1 MGNTKGWYKVRMKN
15 KMHVLLLKGGYGSE
29 REVSLKSADICAKTL
44 RKANF
49 KVTEFDIATMKIV
62 DLVNIKA
69 DVCFNALH
77 GDIGENGSLQG
88 FLNLLKLPYTH
99 SGVEASAIAMNKI
112 HFKRIITNATENTT
126 DPICFPET
134 LKLTPEGKLHNKEF
148 SDPYIIKPIKGGS
161 SVGVKIIKD
170 PMKESSLTLNY
181 KELMAEIYVG
191 SKELTVT
198 VLKDKPLCVTE
209 IEAQKNE
216 AFYNYNAKYEKNGSL
231 HRIPAKIP
239 TNIYEQSMS
248 WALKA
253 HDIIGCKG
261 ISRSDF
267 RYDHKNKQLYLLEL
281 NTQPG
286 MTDTSLSPEQALYC
300 GISFEEMVTTL
311 IEEADYEC

>member
-1 MGNTKGWYKVRMKN
+1 MVSKKKFKNVLVVLGGNSG
-15 KMHVLLLKGGYGSE
+15 E
-29 REVSLKSADICAKTL
+29 REISLDSGRACVRALKKKKYNVSTFDPKFK
-44 RKANF
+44 NF
-49 KVTEFDIATMKIV
+49 NLINKDKI
-62 DLVNIKA
+62 
-69 DVCFNALH
+69 DVIFNALH
-77 GDIGENGSLQG
+77 GKDGEDGVAQSY
-88 FLNLLKLPYTH
+88 FEYLKIPYTH

-134 LKLTPEGKLHNKEF
+134 LKLTPEGKLHNKKF
-148 SDPYIIKPIKGGS
+148 SDPFIIKPIKGGS
-161 SVGVKIIKD
+161 SVGVKIIRD
-170 PMKESSLTLNY
+170 PMKESSLKLNC

>member
-1 MGNTKGWYKVRMKN
+1 MRIKN
-15 KMHVLLLKGGYGSE
+15 KIHVLLVKGGYGSE
-29 REVSLKSADICAKTL
+29 REVSLKSADVCAKIL

-49 KVTEFDIATMKIV
+49 EVTEFDIGTMKIV
-62 DLVNIKA
+62 ELVNIKA

-112 HFKRIITNATENTT
+112 HFKRIITNATENTS

-148 SDPYIIKPIKGGS
+148 SGPYIIKPIKGGS
-161 SVGVKIIKD
+161 SVGVKIIRN
-170 PMKESSLTLNY
+170 PMKNSSFTLDH

-198 VLKDKPLCVTE
+198 VLKNKPLCVTE

-216 AFYNYNAKYEKNGSL
+216 TFYNYNAKYEKNGSL
-231 HRIPAKIP
+231 HTIPAKIP
-239 TNIYEQSMS
+239 AKIYEQSMS
-248 WALKA
+248 WAIKA
-253 HDIIGCKG
+253 HNIIGCKG

>member
-1 MGNTKGWYKVRMKN
+1 MRIKN
-15 KMHVLLLKGGYGSE
+15 KIHVLLVKGGYGSE
-29 REVSLKSADICAKTL
+29 REVSLKSADVCAKIL

-69 DVCFNALH
+69 DICFNALH

-88 FLNLLKLPYTH
+88 FLNLIKLPYTH

-112 HFKRIITNATENTT
+112 HFKRIITNATENTS
-126 DPICFPET
+126 DPIYFPET

-148 SDPYIIKPIKGGS
+148 SGPYIIKPIKGGS
-161 SVGVKIIKD
+161 SVGVKIIRN
-170 PMKESSLTLNY
+170 PMKNSSFTLDH

-198 VLKDKPLCVTE
+198 VLKNKPLCVTE

-216 AFYNYNAKYEKNGSL
+216 TFYNYNAKYEKNGSL
-231 HRIPAKIP
+231 HTIPAKIP
-239 TNIYEQSMS
+239 AKIYEQSMS

-253 HDIIGCKG
+253 HNIIGCKG

-267 RYDHKNKQLYLLEL
+267 RYDDKNKQLYLLEL

>member
-1 MGNTKGWYKVRMKN
+1 VRIKN
-15 KMHVLLLKGGYGSE
+15 KIHVLLVKGGYGSE
-29 REVSLKSADICAKTL
+29 REVSLKSADVCAKIL

-69 DVCFNALH
+69 DICFNALH

-88 FLNLLKLPYTH
+88 FLNLIKLPYTH

-112 HFKRIITNATENTT
+112 HFKRIITNATENTS

-148 SDPYIIKPIKGGS
+148 SGPYIIKPIKGGS
-161 SVGVKIIKD
+161 SVGVEIIRD
-170 PMKESSLTLNY
+170 PTKNSSFTLDH

-198 VLKDKPLCVTE
+198 VLKNKPLCVTE

-216 AFYNYNAKYEKNGSL
+216 TFYNYNAKYEKNGSL
-231 HRIPAKIP
+231 HTIPAKIP
-239 TNIYEQSMS
+239 AKIYEQSMS
-248 WALKA
+248 WAIKA
-253 HDIIGCKG
+253 HNIIGCKG

>member
-1 MGNTKGWYKVRMKN
+1 MRIKN
-15 KMHVLLLKGGYGSE
+15 KIHVLLVKGGYGSE
-29 REVSLKSADICAKTL
+29 REVSLKSADVCAKIL

-88 FLNLLKLPYTH
+88 FLNLIKLPYTH

-112 HFKRIITNATENTT
+112 HFKRIITNATENTS

-148 SDPYIIKPIKGGS
+148 SGPYIIKPIKGGS
-161 SVGVKIIKD
+161 SVGVKIIRN
-170 PMKESSLTLNY
+170 PMKNSSFTLDH

-198 VLKDKPLCVTE
+198 VLKNKPLCVTE

-216 AFYNYNAKYEKNGSL
+216 TFYNYNAKYEKNGSL
-231 HRIPAKIP
+231 HTIPAKIP
-239 TNIYEQSMS
+239 AKIYEQSMS

-253 HDIIGCKG
+253 HNIIGCKG

>member
-1 MGNTKGWYKVRMKN
+1 LGNTKGWYKVRMKN
-15 KMHVLLLKGGYGSE
+15 KMHVLLVKGGYGSE

-126 DPICFPET
+126 DPIRFPET

-170 PMKESSLTLNY
+170 PIKESSLTLNY
-181 KELMAEIYVG
+181 IVW
-191 SKELTVT
+191 
-198 VLKDKPLCVTE
+198 
-209 IEAQKNE
+209 
-216 AFYNYNAKYEKNGSL
+216 FNY
-231 HRIPAKIP
+231 
-239 TNIYEQSMS
+239 
-248 WALKA
+248 
-253 HDIIGCKG
+253 
-261 ISRSDF
+261 F
-267 RYDHKNKQLYLLEL
+267 
-281 NTQPG
+281 
-286 MTDTSLSPEQALYC
+286 
-300 GISFEEMVTTL
+300 
-311 IEEADYEC
+311 

>member
-1 MGNTKGWYKVRMKN
+1 MRIKN
-15 KMHVLLLKGGYGSE
+15 KIHVLLVKGGYGSE
-29 REVSLKSADICAKTL
+29 REVSLKSADVCAKIL

-49 KVTEFDIATMKIV
+49 EVTEFDIATMKIV

-88 FLNLLKLPYTH
+88 FLNLIKLPYTH

-112 HFKRIITNATENTT
+112 HFKRIITNATENTS
-126 DPICFPET
+126 DPICFPKT

-148 SDPYIIKPIKGGS
+148 SGPYIIKPIKGGS
-161 SVGVKIIKD
+161 SVGVKIIRK
-170 PMKESSLTLNY
+170 PIKNSSFTLDH

-198 VLKDKPLCVTE
+198 VLKNKPLCVTE

-216 AFYNYNAKYEKNGSL
+216 TFYNYNAKYEKNGSL
-231 HRIPAKIP
+231 HTIPAKIP
-239 TNIYEQSMS
+239 AKIYEQSMS
-248 WALKA
+248 WAIKA
-253 HDIIGCKG
+253 HNIIGCKG

>member
-1 MGNTKGWYKVRMKN
+1 
-15 KMHVLLLKGGYGSE
+15 MHVLLVKGGYGSE

-112 HFKRIITNATENTT
+112 HFKRIITNATENTS

-148 SDPYIIKPIKGGS
+148 SGPYIIKPIKGGS
-161 SVGVKIIKD
+161 SVGVKIIRK
-170 PMKESSLTLNY
+170 PIKNSSFTLDH

-198 VLKDKPLCVTE
+198 VLKNKPLCVTE

-216 AFYNYNAKYEKNGSL
+216 TFYNYNAKYEKNGSL
-231 HRIPAKIP
+231 HTIPAKIP
-239 TNIYEQSMS
+239 AKIYEQSMS
-248 WALKA
+248 WAIKA
-253 HDIIGCKG
+253 HNIIGCKG

>member
-1 MGNTKGWYKVRMKN
+1 MKN
-15 KMHVLLLKGGYGSE
+15 KMHVLLVKGGYGSE

-126 DPICFPET
+126 DPIRFPET

-161 SVGVKIIKD
+161 SVGVKII
-170 PMKESSLTLNY
+170 
-181 KELMAEIYVG
+181 
-191 SKELTVT
+191 
-198 VLKDKPLCVTE
+198 
-209 IEAQKNE
+209 
-216 AFYNYNAKYEKNGSL
+216 
-231 HRIPAKIP
+231 RI
-239 TNIYEQSMS
+239 
-248 WALKA
+248 L
-253 HDIIGCKG
+253 
-261 ISRSDF
+261 
-267 RYDHKNKQLYLLEL
+267 
-281 NTQPG
+281 
-286 MTDTSLSPEQALYC
+286 
-300 GISFEEMVTTL
+300 
-311 IEEADYEC
+311 

>member
-1 MGNTKGWYKVRMKN
+1 MRIKN
-15 KMHVLLLKGGYGSE
+15 KIHVLLVKGGYGSE
-29 REVSLKSADICAKTL
+29 REVSLKSADVCAKIL

-69 DVCFNALH
+69 DICFNALH

-88 FLNLLKLPYTH
+88 FLNLIKLPYTH

-112 HFKRIITNATENTT
+112 HFKRIITNATENTS

-148 SDPYIIKPIKGGS
+148 SGPYIIKPIKGGS
-161 SVGVKIIKD
+161 SVGVKIIRK
-170 PMKESSLTLNY
+170 PIKNSSFTLDH

-198 VLKDKPLCVTE
+198 VLKNKPLCVTE

-216 AFYNYNAKYEKNGSL
+216 TFYNYNAKYEKNGSL
-231 HRIPAKIP
+231 HTIPAKIP
-239 TNIYEQSMS
+239 AKIYEQSMS
-248 WALKA
+248 WAIKA
-253 HDIIGCKG
+253 HNIIGCKG

>member
-1 MGNTKGWYKVRMKN
+1 MRIKN
-15 KMHVLLLKGGYGSE
+15 KIHVLLVKGGYGSE
-29 REVSLKSADICAKTL
+29 REVSLKSADVCAKIL

-49 KVTEFDIATMKIV
+49 EVTEFDIATMKIV

-88 FLNLLKLPYTH
+88 FLNLIKLPYTH

-112 HFKRIITNATENTT
+112 HFKRIITNATENTS

-148 SDPYIIKPIKGGS
+148 SGPYIIKPIKGGS
-161 SVGVKIIKD
+161 SVGVKIIRK
-170 PMKESSLTLNY
+170 PIKNSSFTLDH

-198 VLKDKPLCVTE
+198 VLKNKPLCVTE

-216 AFYNYNAKYEKNGSL
+216 TFYNYNAKYEKNGSL
-231 HRIPAKIP
+231 HTIPAKIP
-239 TNIYEQSMS
+239 AKIYEQSMS

-253 HDIIGCKG
+253 HNIIGCKG

>member
-1 MGNTKGWYKVRMKN
+1 MRIKN
-15 KMHVLLLKGGYGSE
+15 KIHVLLVKGGYGSE
-29 REVSLKSADICAKTL
+29 REVSLKSADVCAKIL

-49 KVTEFDIATMKIV
+49 EVTEFDIATMKIV

-88 FLNLLKLPYTH
+88 FLNLIKLPYTH

-112 HFKRIITNATENTT
+112 HFKRIITNATENTS

-148 SDPYIIKPIKGGS
+148 SGPYIIKPIKGGS
-161 SVGVKIIKD
+161 SVGVKIIRK
-170 PMKESSLTLNY
+170 PIKNSSFTLDH

-198 VLKDKPLCVTE
+198 VLKNKPLCVTE

-216 AFYNYNAKYEKNGSL
+216 TFYNYNAKYEKNGSL
-231 HRIPAKIP
+231 HTIPAKIP
-239 TNIYEQSMS
+239 AKIYEQSMS
-248 WALKA
+248 WAIKA
-253 HDIIGCKG
+253 HNIIGCKG

>member
-1 MGNTKGWYKVRMKN
+1 MRIKN
-15 KMHVLLLKGGYGSE
+15 KIHVLLVKGGYGSE
-29 REVSLKSADICAKTL
+29 REVSLKSADVCAKIL

-49 KVTEFDIATMKIV
+49 EVTEFDIATMKIV

-88 FLNLLKLPYTH
+88 FLNLIKLPYTH

-112 HFKRIITNATENTT
+112 HFKRIITNATENTS

-134 LKLTPEGKLHNKEF
+134 LKLTPEGKLHNKEL
-148 SDPYIIKPIKGGS
+148 SGPYIIKPIKGGS
-161 SVGVKIIKD
+161 SVGVEIIRD
-170 PMKESSLTLNY
+170 PIKNSSFTLDH

-198 VLKDKPLCVTE
+198 VLKNKPLCVTE

-216 AFYNYNAKYEKNGSL
+216 TFYNYNAKYEKNGSL
-231 HRIPAKIP
+231 HTIPAKIP
-239 TNIYEQSMS
+239 AKIYEQSMS
-248 WALKA
+248 WAIKA
-253 HDIIGCKG
+253 HNIIGCKG

>member
-1 MGNTKGWYKVRMKN
+1 MRIQN
-15 KMHVLLLKGGYGSE
+15 KIHVLLVKGGYGSE
-29 REVSLKSADICAKTL
+29 REVSLKSADVCAKIL

-69 DVCFNALH
+69 DICFNALH

-88 FLNLLKLPYTH
+88 FLNLIKLPYTH

-112 HFKRIITNATENTT
+112 HFKRIITNATENTS

-148 SDPYIIKPIKGGS
+148 SGPYIIKPIKGGS
-161 SVGVKIIKD
+161 SVGVEIIRD
-170 PMKESSLTLNY
+170 PSKNSSFTLDH

-198 VLKDKPLCVTE
+198 VLKNKPLCVTE

-216 AFYNYNAKYEKNGSL
+216 TFYNYNAKYEKNGSL
-231 HRIPAKIP
+231 HTIPAKIP
-239 TNIYEQSMS
+239 AKIYEQSMS

-253 HDIIGCKG
+253 HNIIGCKG

-267 RYDHKNKQLYLLEL
+267 RYDDKNKQLYLLEL

>member
-1 MGNTKGWYKVRMKN
+1 LGNTKGWDKVRMKN
-15 KMHVLLLKGGYGSE
+15 KMHVLLVKGGYGSE

-148 SDPYIIKPIKGGS
+148 SGPYIIKPIKGGS
-161 SVGVKIIKD
+161 SVGVKIIRK
-170 PMKESSLTLNY
+170 PIKNSSFTLDH

-198 VLKDKPLCVTE
+198 VLKNKPLCVTE

-216 AFYNYNAKYEKNGSL
+216 TFYNYNAKYEKNGSL
-231 HRIPAKIP
+231 HTIPAKIP
-239 TNIYEQSMS
+239 AKIYEQSMS
-248 WALKA
+248 WAIKA
-253 HDIIGCKG
+253 HNIIGCKG

>member
-1 MGNTKGWYKVRMKN
+1 MRIKN
-15 KMHVLLLKGGYGSE
+15 KIHVLLVKGGYGSE
-29 REVSLKSADICAKTL
+29 REVSLKSADVCAKIL

-112 HFKRIITNATENTT
+112 HFKRIITNATENTK
-126 DPICFPET
+126 DPICFPKT

-148 SDPYIIKPIKGGS
+148 SGPYIIKPIKGGS
-161 SVGVKIIKD
+161 SVGVKIIRN
-170 PMKESSLTLNY
+170 PMKNSSFTLDH

-198 VLKDKPLCVTE
+198 VLKNKPLCVTE

-216 AFYNYNAKYEKNGSL
+216 VFYNYNAKYEKNGSL
-231 HRIPAKIP
+231 HTIPAKVP

-248 WALKA
+248 WALRA
-253 HDIIGCKG
+253 HNIIGCKG

-267 RYDHKNKQLYLLEL
+267 RYDDKNKQLYLLEL

>member
-1 MGNTKGWYKVRMKN
+1 VRIKN
-15 KMHVLLLKGGYGSE
+15 KIHVLLVKGGYGSE
-29 REVSLKSADICAKTL
+29 REVSLKSADVCAKIL

-49 KVTEFDIATMKIV
+49 EVTEFDIATMKIV

-88 FLNLLKLPYTH
+88 FLNLIKLPYTH

-112 HFKRIITNATENTT
+112 HFKRIITNATENTS

-148 SDPYIIKPIKGGS
+148 SGPYIIKPIKGGS
-161 SVGVKIIKD
+161 SVGVKIIRK
-170 PMKESSLTLNY
+170 PIKNSSFTLDH

-198 VLKDKPLCVTE
+198 VLKNKPLCVTE

-216 AFYNYNAKYEKNGSL
+216 TFYNYNAKYEKNGSL
-231 HRIPAKIP
+231 HTIPAKIP
-239 TNIYEQSMS
+239 AKIYEQSMS
-248 WALKA
+248 WAIKA
-253 HDIIGCKG
+253 HNIIGCKG